1 MIELFGDYVIAVDPY
16 NYIFGR
22 KTRVKDKDGEERDS
36 YKAIGYCSTLS
47 GALKCARD
55 YFIRQKIGD
64 SQMTL
69 SDAVSTIRRF
79 DDEIKEYFNRVIDG
93 GFYE

>member
-1 MIELFGDYVIAVDPY
+1 MIDLFGDYVIAVDPY

-22 KTRVKDKDGEERDS
+22 KATVKNKDGEDRDS

-64 SQMTL
+64 TQMTL
-69 SDAVSTIRRF
+69 SEAVSTIREF
-79 DDEIKEYFNRVIDG
+79 DDEIKGYLDSVIDG